1 MQLMSCIEQA
11 NIHGPLKSED
21 PSTASLSIVQCLNLI
36 LLLSFK
42 ILFLFETPLS

>member
-11 NIHGPLKSED
+11 NIHGPLKS
-21 PSTASLSIVQCLNLI
+21 TAGLSIVQCLNLI